1 MKNESG
7 PDPSPYPDRLK
18 ERESQGLL
26 RSIVPVR
33 PGRDKLH
40 IMADGSD
47 FVNLCS
53 NDYLNL
59 SSHPAV
65 KKQAVRM
72 IDRYGTGAASSRLVS
87 GSLPCHH
94 ELEEAL
100 ASFTDRESA
109 LLFVS
114 GFQANLTLLPALA
127 GRGDWIVADKA
138 VHRSLVEGGQ
148 LSRATFRRFRHNDV
162 EHLETLLSRYQSSSN
177 GVCWVVVE
185 SVYSMDGDQAPL
197 EEVIRVARNHGA
209 RILVDDAHAFGLFG
223 NRGEGLASMYPEV
236 DIIVGTCGKTL
247 GSSGAFV
254 LLSSELR
261 QWLINHCPGVIYST
275 GPSPAVTGATLAA
288 LELLPD
294 LNEQRASVLHQAN
307 QLRRRLAD
315 AGLNTG
321 NSTSQII
328 PILLSDSEEAL
339 EWSRTAAEN
348 GFYIQAIRPPTV
360 RQPRLRL
367 TVCDGILTEEWDR
380 FTTLMEQIHGK

>member
-1 MKNESG
+1 
-7 PDPSPYPDRLK
+7 
-18 ERESQGLL
+18 
-26 RSIVPVR
+26 
-33 PGRDKLH
+33 
-40 IMADGSD
+40 MADGSD

-100 ASFTDRESA
+100 ASFTGRESA

-223 NRGEGLASMYPEV
+223 NRGEGLASMHPEV

-294 LNEQRASVLHQAN
+294 LNEQRASVRHQAN